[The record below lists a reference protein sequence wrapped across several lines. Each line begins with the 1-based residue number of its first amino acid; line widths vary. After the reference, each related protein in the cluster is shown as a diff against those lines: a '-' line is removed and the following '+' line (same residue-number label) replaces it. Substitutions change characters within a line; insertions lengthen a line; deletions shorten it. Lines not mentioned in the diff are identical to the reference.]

1 MTMWRQVAVV
11 ATLCLALAAPAGAVS
26 VIGADGERVEIADS
40 ARIVAVGGSLTEIV
54 YALGVQDRLVAVDT
68 TSRYPEATTAL
79 PKVGYLRQLAA
90 EPILA
95 LAPGLVLA
103 EADAG
108 PPTVLGQLRE
118 AGVPVLLVPGEN
130 SPDGVY
136 AKIETVAAALDLNP
150 AGAALIADLR
160 VAFATIRAA
169 VARVKERPRVLF
181 LLSVGGGGAPMAA
194 GADTSAASIIALA
207 GGINA
212 VADYKGYKPITP
224 EATVGAAP
232 DVILLTE
239 RSLGLL
245 GGEDAVLRIPEIAL
259 TPAAEQR
266 RLVAMDG
273 LLLLGFGPRTAAAV
287 GELSRRLHPAMA
299 N

>member
-1 MTMWRQVAVV
+1 M
-11 ATLCLALAAPAGAVS
+11 
-26 VIGADGERVEIADS
+26 
-40 ARIVAVGGSLTEIV
+40 
-54 YALGVQDRLVAVDT
+54 
-68 TSRYPEATTAL
+68 
-79 PKVGYLRQLAA
+79 
-90 EPILA
+90 
-95 LAPGLVLA
+95 
-103 EADAG
+103 
-108 PPTVLGQLRE
+108 
-118 AGVPVLLVPGEN
+118 
-130 SPDGVY
+130 
-136 AKIETVAAALDLNP
+136 
-150 AGAALIADLR
+150 
-160 VAFATIRAA
+160 
-169 VARVKERPRVLF
+169 
-181 LLSVGGGGAPMAA
+181 
-194 GADTSAASIIALA
+194 
-207 GGINA
+207 
-212 VADYKGYKPITP
+212 ADYKGYKPITP